1 LKDIA
6 RRVALAALSV
16 VLGLLVAEGVLRAFG
31 FSVPLYYEP
40 DPRLGWIL
48 RPGARGWYTDEGRA
62 FLRINSVGMHDRE
75 HQEAKSEG
83 VYRIV
88 VLGDSYSE
96 AKQVPIDSTYWSLL
110 PSHLTRCGFQ
120 GGKTAQVLN
129 FSVSGYGT
137 AQELILLRVLAA
149 RYQPDLVLLQFTG
162 SNDVRNNSR
171 SLEPGKNRPFFVLNA
186 DGRLELDDTFASQP
200 SFRRIVSP
208 VWRAYRSVARY
219 SRFVQLVRA
228 ATHRPKGQQ
237 IATQMA
243 AAEAGLD
250 EAELSPPRDPLWE
263 DAWRVTEALIA
274 EVRNEAARHGAETLV
289 MTVPWPA
296 QVLPN
301 IPDREAFAKR
311 AGVPDLGYPDRR
323 IEAFGKAHDIP
334 VLALAPGM
342 AQAAE
347 AESAFLNGFGDR
359 QGVGHWNSAGHR
371 VAAALVAGALCSGSF
386 GTPGQTPALIAAS
399 LD

>member
-1 LKDIA
+1 MKDIA
-6 RRVALAALSV
+6 RRVALAGLSV
-16 VLGLLVAEGVLRAFG
+16 VLGLLVAEGVLRASG

-40 DPRLGWIL
+40 DPRLGWVL
-48 RPGARGWYTDEGRA
+48 RPGVRGWYTDEGRA

-75 HQEAKSEG
+75 HQAAKPVG

-110 PSHLTRCGFQ
+110 PGHLAPCGFQ
-120 GGKTAQVLN
+120 GGKTAEALN

-137 AQELILLRVLAA
+137 AQELILLRVLAG

-186 DGRLELDDTFASQP
+186 DGKLELDDSFASQP
-200 SFRRIVSP
+200 GFRRVVSP
-208 VWRAYRSVARY
+208 AWRAYRGVARY

-228 ATHRPKGQQ
+228 ATHRPKTQRL
-237 IATQMA
+237 ATQMA
-243 AAEAGLD
+243 IAEAGLD
-250 EAELSPPRDPLWE
+250 EAELSPPRNQQWE

-274 EVRNEAARHGAETLV
+274 EVRNEAARHGAQTLV
-289 MTVPWPA
+289 VTVPWPA

-301 IPDREAFAKR
+301 PKEREAFAAR

-323 IEAFGKAHDIP
+323 IEAFGRAHDIP
-334 VLALAPGM
+334 VLALASGM
-342 AQAAE
+342 ARAAE
-347 AESAFLNGFGDR
+347 ADSAFLHGFGDR
-359 QGVGHWNSAGHR
+359 QGIGHWNSAGHR
-371 VAAALVAGALCSGSF
+371 VAAGLIAGALCSGSF
-386 GTPGQTPALIAAS
+386 GSPAPAPGQIAPLS
-399 LD
+399 D